1 MSKLVYKENLGELTG
16 SVYTGISSDTFTYK
30 VRYNKQVVARS
41 YVYLRGLEQTIA
53 RMRGDME
60 ILTNQGDLFRW
71 KIQLKITGQSITT
84 LILYI

>member
-1 MSKLVYKENLGELTG
+1 MSKLVYKETLGELTG

-60 ILTNQGDLFRW
+60 ILTKLQ
-71 KIQLKITGQSITT
+71 
-84 LILYI
+84 

>member
-71 KIQLKITGQSITT
+71 KI
-84 LILYI
+84 